1 MKQKTPFWKAC
12 TLIACVFVI
21 MTSAQAPESSGEWQQ
36 IAAQDAVQIS
46 YLYNNSNPEAASID
60 LNFTN
65 SNDYSVNVSWKD
77 AVKFKNEP
85 QVQIGSEVHNVV
97 LAPNS
102 AKSEYRVELI
112 QLSTIL
118 ASLEVENYSVLDLK
132 ISKN

>member
-1 MKQKTPFWKAC
+1 
-12 TLIACVFVI
+12 